1 MSCDRV
7 EITCTTSNV
16 ICDLD
21 HTQGSPSAHLIRKSV
36 HPAQTCEIM
45 ADMDVD
51 VDTPA
56 VAAPKKDDSKRR
68 FEVKKVCKNLP
79 DLCDC

>member
-1 MSCDRV
+1 
-7 EITCTTSNV
+7 
-16 ICDLD
+16 
-21 HTQGSPSAHLIRKSV
+21 
-36 HPAQTCEIM
+36 M

-56 VAAPKKDDSKRR
+56 VAAPKKDDSKKR